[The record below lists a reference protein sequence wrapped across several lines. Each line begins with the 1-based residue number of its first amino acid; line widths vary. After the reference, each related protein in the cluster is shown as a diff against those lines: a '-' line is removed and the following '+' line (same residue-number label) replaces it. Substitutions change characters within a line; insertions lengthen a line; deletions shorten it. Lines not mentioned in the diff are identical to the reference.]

1 MDETRDAFLRRLLE
15 TPSPSG
21 YETRG
26 QRVWVDYVAEY
37 ADDVRTDAYGNAIAV
52 YDGGG
57 EDATEVAFTGHAD
70 ELGFVVT
77 AITDDGFLR
86 VRPLGGV
93 DKSVTEGTQ
102 VAVHTEDGTVN
113 GVIGQT
119 AIHLQD
125 HGDGG
130 EPADVTEQHVD
141 VGAAD
146 GDHARDLVTVGDPAT
161 LAAGVH
167 DLAGTRIAGRGI
179 DNRAGSWVAAEGLRR
194 AAERDADCRVYAVNT
209 VQEELGT
216 RGASM
221 VAFDVDPDVA
231 IVVDVTHA
239 ADNPTYP
246 SSHASEVELGAGP
259 TVTRGGS
266 SHAEV
271 ARAVQAAGD
280 AEDVDVQ
287 VEAMSVTTGTDADT
301 FFTERAGIPTVALGI
316 PNRYMHTPAEVVD
329 TDDMEDAADLLA
341 AFAVREADRESFAVD
356 V

>member
-1 MDETRDAFLRRLLE
+1 MDETRDAFLRRLLD

-21 YETRG
+21 YETAG
-26 QRVWVDYVAEY
+26 QRVWVDYVSEF

-52 YDGGG
+52 YEGG
-57 EDATEVAFTGHAD
+57 DADPTEIAFGGHAD

-93 DKSVTEGTQ
+93 DQTVTEGTQ
-102 VAVHTEDGTVN
+102 IEVHTDEGTVN
-113 GVIGQT
+113 GVVGQT
-119 AIHLQD
+119 AVHLRE
-125 HGDGG
+125 HGDD
-130 EPADVTEQHVD
+130 EAADVTEQHVD
-141 VGAAD
+141 VGAED
-146 GDHARDLVTVGDPAT
+146 GDQARDLVEVGDPAT

-167 DLAGTRIAGRGI
+167 DLADTRLAGRAL
-179 DNRAGSWVAAEGLRR
+179 DNRTGSWVAAEALRR
-194 AAERDADCRVYAVNT
+194 ATERDADATVYAVNT
-209 VQEELGT
+209 VQEEVGGN
-216 RGASM
+216 GASM

-231 IVVDVTHA
+231 VVVDVTHA

-246 SSHASEVELGAGP
+246 SSQASEVELGAGP

-271 ARAVQAAGD
+271 ARAIRDAAD
-280 AEDVDVQ
+280 AESIDVQ
-287 VEAMSVTTGTDADT
+287 LEAMSVTTGTDADT
-301 FFTERAGIPTVALGI
+301 VFSERSGIPTVALGI

>member
-1 MDETRDAFLRRLLE
+1 MDETRDAFLRRLLD

-26 QRVWVDYVAEY
+26 QRVWVDYVATY

-57 EDATEVAFTGHAD
+57 EDATEIAFTGHAD

-102 VAVHTEDGTVN
+102 IAVHTADGTVN

-125 HGDGG
+125 HGDDGS
-130 EPADVTEQHVD
+130 PADVTEQHVD
-141 VGAAD
+141 IGAED
-146 GDHARDLVTVGDPAT
+146 GEHARDLVEVGDPAT

-167 DLAGTRIAGRGI
+167 DLAGTRIAGRGL

-194 AAERDADCRVYAVNT
+194 AAERDADCTVYAVNT

-221 VAFDVDPDVA
+221 VAFDIDPDVVV
-231 IVVDVTHA
+231 VVDVTHA

-246 SSHASEVELGAGP
+246 GSHASEVELGAGP

-266 SHAEV
+266 SHAAV
-271 ARAVQAAGD
+271 ARAVRDAGE
-280 AEDVDVQ
+280 AEDIDVQ

-301 FFTERAGIPTVALGI
+301 VFTERSGIPTVALGI

-329 TDDMEDAADLLA
+329 TEDLEDAAELLTT
-341 AFAVREADRESFAVD
+341 FAVRESDRDSFTVD

>member
-1 MDETRDAFLRRLLE
+1 MDETRDAFLRRLLD

-21 YETRG
+21 YETAG
-26 QRVWVDYVAEY
+26 QRVWVDYVAAY
-37 ADDVRTDAYGNAIAV
+37 ADDVRTDAYGNAVAV

-70 ELGFVVT
+70 ELGFVVA

-93 DKSVTEGTQ
+93 DRSVTEGTQ
-102 VAVHTEDGTVN
+102 VAVHTADGTVN

-119 AIHLQD
+119 AVHLREQ
-125 HGDGG
+125 GG
-130 EPADVTEQHVD
+130 EDDPADVTEQHVD
-141 VGAAD
+141 VGADD
-146 GDHARDLVTVGDPAT
+146 GEHARELVAVGDPAT

-167 DLAGTRIAGRGI
+167 DLAGTRLAGRGL
-179 DNRAGSWVAAEGLRR
+179 DNRAGSWVAAEALRR
-194 AAERDADCRVYAVNT
+194 AAARDADCTVYAVNT

-221 VAFDVDPDVA
+221 VAFDLDPDVA
-231 IVVDVTHA
+231 VVVDVTHA

-246 SSHASEVELGAGP
+246 GGHASEVELGAGP

-271 ARAVQAAGD
+271 ARAVREAGD
-280 AEDVDVQ
+280 AEGVDVQ

-301 FFTERAGIPTVALGI
+301 VFTERAGIPTVALGI

-329 TDDMEDAADLLA
+329 TADMEDAADLLA

>member
-1 MDETRDAFLRRLLE
+1 MDEPRAAFLRRLLDA
-15 TPSPSG
+15 PSPSG
-21 YETRG
+21 FETAG
-26 QRVWVDYVAEY
+26 QRVWVDYVEEF
-37 ADDVRTDAYGNAIAV
+37 ADDVRTDAYGNAVAV
-52 YDGGG
+52 HEGG
-57 EDATEVAFTGHAD
+57 ETEVAFAGHAD

-93 DKSVTEGTQ
+93 DRSVTEGTQ
-102 VAVHTEDGTVN
+102 VEVHTGDGTVN
-113 GVIGQT
+113 GVVGQT
-119 AIHLQD
+119 AVHVRE
-125 HGDGG
+125 DG
-130 EPADVTEQHVD
+130 EDDPADVTEQHVD

-146 GDHARDLVTVGDPAT
+146 GDHARELVAVGDPAT

-167 DLAGTRIAGRGI
+167 DLAGTRIAGRGL
-179 DNRAGSWVAAEGLRR
+179 DNRAGSWVAAEALRR
-194 AAERDADCRVYAVNT
+194 AAERGTDCTVYAVNT

-221 VAFDVDPDVA
+221 VAFDLDPDVA
-231 IVVDVTHA
+231 LVADVTHA

-246 SSHASEVELGAGP
+246 SSHASEVALGDGP

-266 SHAEV
+266 SHPEV
-271 ARAVQAAGD
+271 VRAVRAAGD
-280 AEDVDVQ
+280 AEGIDVQ
-287 VEAMSVTTGTDADT
+287 VEAMSTTTGTDADR
-301 FFTERAGIPTVALGI
+301 FFRERGGIPTAAVGI

-329 TDDMEDAADLLA
+329 TEDVEGTADLLA